1 MHEPFLMTSRNGHVQ
16 RCKSRVTTHIY
27 IYICTYKSCFLFSE
41 KRAHIYNNHAFHT
54 YPTLRSSYT
63 CNNTPADAY
72 TRTYCMHVSVHHLH
86 LSFQT
91 LATFVFLHVEGISSG
106 CFFFP
111 VLATPSVQ
119 FTLQLHPRSNQ
130 EPFGHFLQGRE
141 RPGRQEMHGVL
152 VTCGEQ

>member
-1 MHEPFLMTSRNGHVQ
+1 MHST
-16 RCKSRVTTHIY
+16 
-27 IYICTYKSCFLFSE
+27 
-41 KRAHIYNNHAFHT
+41 
-54 YPTLRSSYT
+54 PTLRCGPRIHAT
-63 CNNTPADAY
+63 TRRPTPILV
-72 TRTYCMHVSVHHLH
+72 RTACMCQYII
-86 LSFQT
+86 F
-91 LATFVFLHVEGISSG
+91 ISPSKHWQPLY
-106 CFFFP
+106 FYMWRESLPAAFFP